1 MGRVLAVVGALLTL
15 GYLVFAWWLVG
26 DRVQN
31 LQAMALNEVGDFLA
45 GAFGPLAILWLVLGF
60 FQQGLEL
67 RQNNEALRLQ
77 AEELKSSVEQQKE
90 MVAVTREQVSAEL
103 EQLRVERE
111 RRAAALEPIFAFR
124 DAGGHQNN
132 GVGEYAFNCSV
143 TNAGSKIT
151 ELSASIDSAV
161 YRCTPVYLPSLLHG
175 ATFHFA
181 LYLASLDDHSEV
193 SITFNYRNDE
203 GAYGSQSFS
212 MVPIPPEPNRAPLLR
227 RI

>member
-1 MGRVLAVVGALLTL
+1 MGRVLAVVGALLTW

-26 DRVQN
+26 DRVQT
-31 LQAMALNEVGDFLA
+31 LQTLALNEVGDFFA

-77 AEELKSSVEQQKE
+77 AEELKNSVEQQKE

-111 RRAAALEPIFAFR
+111 RRAAALEPVFAFR
-124 DAGGHQNN
+124 DIGGFQNN
-132 GVGEYAFNCSV
+132 GQGEYAFHGAV

-151 ELSASIDSAV
+151 ELTASIDNEM
-161 YRCTPVYLPSLLHG
+161 YRFTEVYLSSLLHG
-175 ATFHFA
+175 ATFNFA
-181 LYLASLDDHSEV
+181 LYLGDLDDHSEV
-193 SITFNYRNDE
+193 SITFNYRNDD
-203 GAYGSQSFS
+203 GAYRSQSFV
-212 MVPIPPEPNRAPLLR
+212 MVPIPPETNRVPLLR